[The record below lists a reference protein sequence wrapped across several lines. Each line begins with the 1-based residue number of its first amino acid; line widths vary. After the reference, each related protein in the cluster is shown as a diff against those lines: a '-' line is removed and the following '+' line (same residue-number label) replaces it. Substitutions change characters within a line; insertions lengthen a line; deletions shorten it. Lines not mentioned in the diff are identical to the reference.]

1 MSMTTIKID
10 EYAFSVDI
18 EKTREYYKT
27 HSLCDCG
34 NCHNYYAQAK
44 EKLPKLADFLAQFG
58 VDISRPDEAWGV
70 EADDHID
77 YISTDYTVCGKV
89 EEMGKYEIDLHDEQF
104 LSVIVT
110 DGFTSPNEQT
120 GEYFTLSVDNISLPW
135 VLAEPFPEPI
145 KTNLPSKLKRF
156 LGKIFG

>member
-1 MSMTTIKID
+1 MTTIKID
-10 EYAFSVDI
+10 EYTFSVDV

-27 HSLCDCG
+27 HSLCDCE
-34 NCHNYYAQAK
+34 NCRNFYAQARG
-44 EKLPKLADFLAQFG
+44 KLPKLDEFFTQFG
-58 VDISRPDEAWGV
+58 VDISRPDEIWSV

-77 YISTDYTVCGKV
+77 YISTDYTVCGRV
-89 EEMGKYEIDLHDEQF
+89 EEMGKYEIDLYDEQF
-104 LSVIVT
+104 LSVVVT

-135 VLAEPFPEPI
+135 VLNEPFPKPI
-145 KTNLPSKLKRF
+145 KATAASKFKRF